1 MVLTIL
7 VMGLII
13 IPASAASST
22 AQRVAAML
30 QQQRG
35 AIANSPGGAHSLARA
50 IPGSGASA
58 SAGCSNQ
65 AENAAIRFSPC
76 GTQAFAPVGRQVER
90 EQAVAVPSAR

>member
-1 MVLTIL
+1 
-7 VMGLII
+7 
-13 IPASAASST
+13 
-22 AQRVAAML
+22 ML

-50 IPGSGASA
+50 IPGSGVSA

>member
-13 IPASAASST
+13 IPASAASSA
-22 AQRVAAML
+22 AQRVAAMI

-35 AIANSPGGAHSLARA
+35 AVAVSPGAGHSRA
-50 IPGSGASA
+50 AALPGSGASA

-76 GTQAFAPVGRQVER
+76 GAQAVAPVGRQVER
-90 EQAVAVPSAR
+90 EQAAAAPSAR